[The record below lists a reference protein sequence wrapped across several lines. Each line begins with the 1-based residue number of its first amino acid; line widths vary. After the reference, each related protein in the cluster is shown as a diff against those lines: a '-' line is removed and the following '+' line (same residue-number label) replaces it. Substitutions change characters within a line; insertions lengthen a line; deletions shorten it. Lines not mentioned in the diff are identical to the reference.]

1 MSTNLA
7 DQQSSLVATAGF
19 MDKALMQSTGLPER
33 ERRLVTYWT
42 LATHMLPHV
51 NTFPLLVLRG
61 KMGTGKSDTLRVTK
75 KFAYQ
80 PLCFSLGG
88 NTLSVVRDKLVAAY
102 QGTAI
107 IEEADKGWKD
117 DSTFER
123 LLSDRYHRQSAE
135 TAKMEKSAGDQWTSI
150 TKPTF
155 GATALHRRNQFN
167 DAALDGRSI
176 VIRFKADYSRQ
187 YVEVSDDLPW
197 IVKGSKLAKD
207 LVFVPIAI
215 DQPQGVAPRIFDTY
229 RPLCVIAKL
238 CGDEGFTQSI
248 LERLLLNTAQLKEAQ
263 SMEPDGLVL
272 RAIISLVGSP
282 PVFAN
287 IKFRDIANWIWDNH
301 RQTIQPKQ
309 IGALAREELG
319 LATKE
324 SHGVAVVVP
333 KPISLL
339 KACYECGY
347 EDNETIA
354 EWKQHILEKVE
365 QGEKVGEVE

>member
-1 MSTNLA
+1 
-7 DQQSSLVATAGF
+7 
-19 MDKALMQSTGLPER
+19 MDMALSRSTGLQER
-33 ERRLVTYWT
+33 KRKLVTYWT

-51 NTFPLLVLRG
+51 NKFPLLVLRG
-61 KMGTGKSDTLRVTK
+61 KMGTGKSDTLRVIE
-75 KFAYQ
+75 KFAHK

-102 QGTAI
+102 QGSAI

-135 TAKMEKSAGDQWTSI
+135 TGKMEKSGDKWTSI

-155 GATALHRRNQFN
+155 GATALHRRHQFN

-176 VIRFKADYSRQ
+176 TIRFRFDSTRQ
-187 YVEVSDDLPW
+187 YVEVSDDLQPW
-197 IVKGSKLAKD
+197 IVEGSTLVKD

-229 RPLCVIAKL
+229 RPLFIIAKF
-238 CGDEGFTQSI
+238 CGDEGFAQLM
-248 LERLLLNTAQLKEAQ
+248 LESLLLNTAQLKETE
-263 SMEPDGLVL
+263 SVEPDGLVL

-282 PVFAN
+282 PCFAH
-287 IKFRDIANWIWDNH
+287 IKFRDIARWIWDNH

-319 LATKE
+319 LTTTE
-324 SHGVAVVVP
+324 SHGMTVVVP
-333 KPISLL
+333 KPSSLL
-339 KACYECGY
+339 KACHECGY
-347 EDNETIA
+347 EDSETIT
-354 EWKQHILEKVE
+354 ELKQHILGSEVEKVE
-365 QGEKVGEVE
+365 EVE